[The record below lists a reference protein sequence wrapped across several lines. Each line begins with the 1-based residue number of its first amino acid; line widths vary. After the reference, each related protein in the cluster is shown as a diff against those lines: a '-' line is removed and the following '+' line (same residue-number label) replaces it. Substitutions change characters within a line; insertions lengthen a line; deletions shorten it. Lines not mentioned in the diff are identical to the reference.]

1 MIVAETFVVVAL
13 ALVLR
18 RLPGL
23 VAPLGAGVDQWFWE
37 AYIGQVRRGDFPPQ
51 LPQFLLDEAQWYPPL
66 FPLLLAYLPAAICER
81 YARHAA
87 VVIDLLRLVL
97 LMGASRWLTGSD
109 HAALVAGTAY
119 AITPL
124 LVSYNTQLNPR
135 GLGALLLDALW
146 LCVGAHLL
154 ADAPAWLWLAAL
166 VFAGLVL
173 LTHKMTTQLFW
184 FTAVAGGGLALD
196 ASLALLVPASML
208 AALALSGGF
217 YVKVL
222 RGHADVVRFWYR
234 NWRWSGSNPVLESP
248 IYGEP
253 GFESPSKYYR
263 KGFKAWVRRL
273 QFVIGFNP
281 WMPAVLCLMVLQP
294 FLGHDFSSLEAWMLG
309 WLSLTFA
316 FALLTTVVPAL
327 RCFGQGYLYGYN
339 GSFPAALALGMTW
352 VALGNTWVWKAVVGV
367 TVVGCLLALAAF
379 LRALRAS
386 RTAKVD
392 VELDA
397 AIRHLADLP
406 RGAVICLPQH
416 WHDVVA
422 YRARQPVVFGGH
434 GYGFRH
440 LQPLFPRLLQPI
452 KEVIARYDAR
462 YLLTHRGYCNAK
474 FLSDLPPAT
483 IEEFGDY
490 QIYRFLP

>member
-1 MIVAETFVVVAL
+1 MVAETLVVLAVAF
-13 ALVLR
+13 ALR
-18 RLPGL
+18 RLPAL

-37 AYIGQVRRGDFPPQ
+37 AYIGQVRGGEFPPR

-66 FPLLLAYLPAAICER
+66 FPLLLARLPAVVFAR
-81 YARHAA
+81 YARQAA
-87 VVIDLLRLVL
+87 VLIDLLRLVL
-97 LMGASRWLTGSD
+97 LIGATRWLTGSD
-109 HAALVAGTAY
+109 HAALVAGAAY

-135 GLGALLLDALW
+135 GLGALFLDALW
-146 LCVGAHLL
+146 LCIAA
-154 ADAPAWLWLAAL
+154 ADAPVWFWLPAL

-173 LTHKMTTQLFW
+173 LTHKMTTQLLW
-184 FTAVAGGGLALD
+184 FTAFAGAGLALD
-196 ASLALLVPASML
+196 ARLALLVPGSML
-208 AALALSGGF
+208 AALVLSGGF
-217 YVKVL
+217 YIKVF
-222 RGHADVVRFWYR
+222 RGHMDVVRFWYR
-234 NWRWSGSNPVLESP
+234 NWRWIGSNPVLESP
-248 IYGEP
+248 VYGEP

-263 KGFKAWVRRL
+263 RGLKAWIRRL

-281 WMPAVLCLMVLQP
+281 WMPAVLGLMLLQP
-294 FLGHDFSSLEAWMLG
+294 FFGHDFSRLEAWVLG

-316 FALLTTVVPAL
+316 FALLTTVIPAL

-339 GSFPAALALGMTW
+339 GSFPAAMALGMTW
-352 VALGNTWVWKAVVGV
+352 VSLGDTWIWKAVVGA
-367 TVVGCLLALAAF
+367 TVVACILALLAF
-379 LRALRAS
+379 LRALRGS

-392 VELDA
+392 VDLDA
-397 AIRHLADLP
+397 AIRRLADLP

-483 IEEFGDY
+483 IEEFGEY
-490 QIYRFLP
+490 QVYRFLR